1 MKKKV
6 GIIIGWHD
14 KKNIGAEATLY
25 CLLKILRINF
35 NLNKIYVLNNQY
47 DIKFK
52 LDYLKSIF
60 SKNKFIN
67 YFIKF
72 FLLKYYIKKSD
83 IIVFGAGG
91 IFQSIWSIDKKNKYL
106 SYANKNALIIGLGVS
121 LEVSKYLKQANLK
134 KKVLNFFNRFDL
146 LVVRDLKSF
155 LFLKKHNLKNIY
167 YEKDIAH
174 LIPNF
179 IKNKNK
185 NKNKLNKTI
194 SVSFCKWH
202 DSPGKTSIL
211 LDRLSKLIYD
221 IVKKYDFEKINLI
234 PFSYHESSLNDIDDL
249 IIIKNELIGIEKKIR
264 KKIFIYDKVQ
274 SFRKIYNLINNSDLV
289 VGVRLHSQIF
299 SLINDVPFLAFS
311 YNEKIINY
319 FEDKKDAKYYL
330 LEQNT
335 NFNRVKI
342 YNFLNKNLF
351 LKKNINK
358 TNLNVFKKIFTDIR
372 STE

>member
-14 KKNIGAEATLY
+14 KKNIGDEATLY

-106 SYANKNALIIGLGVS
+106 SYANKNAHIIGLGVS

-155 LFLKKHNLKNIY
+155 LFLKKHNLNNIY

-179 IKNKNK
+179 IKNK

-202 DSPGKTSIL
+202 DSPGKTSVL

-249 IIIKNELIGIEKKIR
+249 ITIKNELIGIEKKIG

-274 SFRKIYNLINNSDLV
+274 SFRKIYNLISNSDLV